1 MLMVFMSILNDLNAI
16 HRRFKTVGAALMR
29 ANLNNTHSGN
39 LSCRDPRDPERFW
52 ITASGSPCGS
62 LAIKDLVAVRFRDMH
77 HEGPVRPSSE
87 ANTHRR
93 VLELPGVGACAHCH
107 AIASTLVGFETPQ
120 QAVFLSPLDAPGSP
134 PREHLFQPVDAW
146 GAGLIGA
153 VPVGVFQNTVGSTEM
168 EQRIPAYLR
177 RAPVAVVKG
186 HGPFARG
193 QSLEQCL
200 HHLNV
205 LEHSSAVAIALRRRG
220 VDTRTLQEAIRSTGA
235 RAVFGWTPR
244 RVDAWAQPPQ
254 PACASRIRDE
264 FRDWL
269 SYNFDL
275 GLGTF
280 GTGSMSRKI
289 SADEMIFC
297 PMSAAPRG
305 IEAPLER
312 LPLHPKGLSQDADLR
327 LHRQVYTRTAFKA
340 CMLAASPL
348 ATAEAMAAL
357 TAAAGIEALVKAPG
371 PRLRPAGGRPM
382 VVPVDAESI
391 YYKIR
396 LPVASAHDLAVDAE
410 ADTLTGLLQAGSG
423 CVLIAGWGVVSA
435 GEEHL
440 GQAAYRLSLAE
451 RIARFRLEVDLNHRL
466 FGAPP
471 LAAFE

>member
-1 MLMVFMSILNDLNAI
+1 MLMVSMSTLNDLNAI
-16 HRRFKTVGAALMR
+16 HHRFKTVGAALMR
-29 ANLNNTHSGN
+29 INLNNTHSGN
-39 LSCRDPRDPERFW
+39 LSCRDPRDPDRFW

-62 LAIKDLVAVRFRDMH
+62 LSIEDLVAVRFSDMR
-77 HEGPVRPSSE
+77 HEGPARPSSE

-93 VLELPGVGACAHCH
+93 VLELPGVHACAHCH
-107 AIASTLVGFETPQ
+107 AIASTLIGFESSRQPI
-120 QAVFLSPLDAPGSP
+120 FLSPLDSPGSP
-134 PREHLFQPVDAW
+134 LREHLFQPVDAW

-153 VPVGVFQNTVGSTEM
+153 VPVGVFQNTVGSSEM
-168 EQRIPAYLR
+168 EQRISAYLGQ
-177 RAPVAVVKG
+177 APVAIVKG

-193 QSLEQCL
+193 QSLAQCL

-205 LEHSSAVAIALRRRG
+205 VEHSSAVAIALRRRG
-220 VDTRTLQEAIRSTGA
+220 VDVRALQEAIRLAGA
-235 RAVFGWTPR
+235 RTIFGWTPR
-244 RVDAWAQPPQ
+244 RMGAWKRSSK

-275 GLGTF
+275 GLGSF
-280 GTGSMSRKI
+280 GTGSMSCKI

-305 IEAPLER
+305 IEAPLQR
-312 LPLHPKGLSQDADLR
+312 LALHPKGQAQDADLR
-327 LHRQVYTRTAFKA
+327 LHRLIYKRTAFKA

-357 TAAAGIEALVKAPG
+357 AAAAGTDALVKASG
-371 PRLRPAGGRPM
+371 SRRRPAGGHPM

-391 YYKIR
+391 HYKIR
-396 LPVASAHDLAVDAE
+396 LPVASVHDLAVDAE
-410 ADTLTGLLQAGSG
+410 ADILTGLLQAGNG
-423 CVLIAGWGVVSA
+423 CILIAGWGVVSA

-466 FGAPP
+466 FGTPP

>member
-1 MLMVFMSILNDLNAI
+1 MSILNDLNAI
-16 HRRFKTVGAALMR
+16 HRRFKAVGAALMR

-39 LSCRDPRDPERFW
+39 LSCRDPRDPDRFW
-52 ITASGSPCGS
+52 VTASGSPCGR
-62 LAIKDLVAVRFRDMH
+62 LAVKDLVGVRFSDMR
-77 HEGPVRPSSE
+77 HEGSVRPSSE

-93 VLELPGVGACAHCH
+93 VLELPGVKACAHCH
-107 AIASTLVGFETPQ
+107 AIATTLIGLEASRHPI
-120 QAVFLSPLDAPGSP
+120 FLTPLDAPGPP

-146 GAGLIGA
+146 GAGLLGA

-220 VDTRTLQEAIRSTGA
+220 VDIRAFQEAIRSAGTQ
-235 RAVFGWTPR
+235 AVFGWTPR
-244 RVDAWAQPPQ
+244 RLDAWKRPWK
-254 PACASRIRDE
+254 PACASPIRDE

-275 GLGTF
+275 GLGAF
-280 GTGSMSRKI
+280 GTGSMSCKI
-289 SADEMIFC
+289 SDDEMIFC
-297 PMSAAPRG
+297 PTSAAPRG
-305 IEAPLER
+305 IEAPLQR
-312 LPLHPKGLSQDADLR
+312 IALHPKGDEEDADLR
-327 LHRQVYTRTAFKA
+327 LHRRLYTRTAFKA

-357 TAAAGIEALVKAPG
+357 AAAEGLDALVKASGSG
-371 PRLRPAGGRPM
+371 PRPAGRHPL
-382 VVPVDAESI
+382 VVPIDAESI
-391 YYKIR
+391 HYNIR
-396 LPVASAHDLAVDAE
+396 LPVAGIHGLALDAE
-410 ADTLTGLLQAGSG
+410 ADVVAGLLPAFSG
-423 CVLIAGWGVVSA
+423 CVLVAGWGVVSA

-466 FGAPP
+466 FGTPP